1 MTNANMFRAVVAR
14 NGKRMWQVSAG
25 LGISSQ
31 ALHNKL
37 SNRSQFSQTELGKF
51 RLLFP
56 DVTDDEFKQIFFA
69 VDVTAHAN
77 A

>member
-1 MTNANMFRAVVAR
+1 MTNGNMFRAIVAR
-14 NGKRMWQVSAG
+14 NGRKMYEVSSW
-25 LGISSQ
+25 LGISRQ
-31 ALHNKL
+31 ALYSKVCGKTD
-37 SNRSQFSQTELGKF
+37 FSQTELGKF
-51 RLLFP
+51 RSLFP